1 VLQIEKIIGSLPYG
15 NSKPIKIVA
24 DDKKTYILKFRKDH
38 LNGKDRS
45 NTNEYIAYKL
55 IEHFKLKIA
64 PQKLELIEIDDL
76 AITLAENSN
85 ISKESLAYM
94 KASKGINIAI
104 EFLDNAR
111 KSSKSEIDNLTFIKA
126 VRTIDNIMLND
137 DRDID
142 NTNILRDQTKKNQY
156 YAIDWGLSLN
166 RAELYSDVKTGAI
179 NNCFMKLQN
188 IDIVNTPYYIFKDI
202 QGFISVDNKD
212 IEGIIREIVES
223 IPQEWETAYCA
234 ETIIELLTS
243 RVQNKIK

>member
-1 VLQIEKIIGSLPYG
+1 MLQIKKIVGSLPYG

-24 DDKKTYILKFRKDH
+24 TDNKTYILKFRKDH
-38 LNGKDRS
+38 LNGRDRS
-45 NTNEYIAYKL
+45 NTSEYIAYKL
-55 IEHFKLKIA
+55 IKHFKLKIA
-64 PQKLELIEIDDL
+64 PQKLKLIEIDDL

-94 KASKGINIAI
+94 KESKGINIAI

-111 KSSKSEIDNLTFIKA
+111 KSTKDEIDNLTFMKA
-126 VRTIDNIMLND
+126 VKTIDNIMMND

-156 YAIDWGLSLN
+156 YAIDWGLSMD
-166 RAELYSDVKTGAI
+166 RAELYSDVKTGDI
-179 NNCFMKLQN
+179 NNRYMYFQN
-188 IDIVNTPYYIFKDI
+188 VDVVNRPDYLFKEI
-202 QGFISVDNKD
+202 KGFISVDNKD

-223 IPQEWETAYCA
+223 IPTEWETQYCA
-234 ETIIELLTS
+234 ETIIELLSS

>member
-1 VLQIEKIIGSLPYG
+1 VLQIEKIVGSLPYG

-24 DDKKTYILKFRKDH
+24 DNKKTYILKFRKDH

-104 EFLDNAR
+104 EFLDNTR

-223 IPQEWETAYCA
+223 IPKEWETAYCA

>member
-1 VLQIEKIIGSLPYG
+1 VLQIEKIVGSLPYG

-85 ISKESLAYM
+85 VSKESLAYM

-111 KSSKSEIDNLTFIKA
+111 KSTKDEIDNLTFIKA

-188 IDIVNTPYYIFKDI
+188 VDVVNTPYYIFKEI
-202 QGFISVDNKD
+202 KGFISVDNKD

-223 IPQEWETAYCA
+223 IPKEWETHYCA

-243 RVQNKIK
+243 RVHNRIE